1 MAIGLGSNFELRAKL
16 PLDSRSLFDTVAD
29 LKAYPENFLA
39 DSCDALVKDEPNTL
53 FIFNRNNADD
63 AELGKWRRL
72 KGSDL
77 TDYLKKVDADALLD
91 NKVDKEDGK
100 GLLADTDKELYD
112 DAVTKAHEHTNESVL
127 DDLSDSNGILLY
139 RGSIIGS
146 NSGSG
151 TTTGYTKTE
160 ADALLATKV
169 DKADG
174 KGLLADTDKAD
185 YDDAVTK
192 AHEHT
197 NSATLDK
204 LEEDADGELIYDG
217 KKISVDLS
225 VYSKTE
231 TDTLLADKV
240 DKETGKS
247 LLADTDKAN
256 YDDAVTKAH
265 EHTNST
271 VLDKLTDNAGEL
283 EYDGKKISTDLSTV
297 YSKTETD
304 TLLADKVDKEDG
316 KALLAD
322 TDKANYDEAVT
333 KAHEHSNETVLDKLE
348 ENDDGELEYNGK
360 KISADLST
368 VYSKTETDA
377 LLADKLNKEDGK
389 ALLDDTDKAN
399 YDEAVTKAHEHTNSS
414 VLDKLSEDAEGNPLY
429 NGEKISADLSTV
441 YSKTEADALLD
452 TKVDKEEGYSLL
464 ADTDKTVYDDAVS
477 KAHEHSNKEVI
488 NKFTEDSEGNPL
500 YDGKSIGGSGASS
513 ADQVSYENSS
523 YPAYENVDAA
533 LGALFDEVF
542 YVKPQIT
549 SFEITPNTTVYEIGS
564 TVNSIKFDWVTNKN
578 ITSQSLTD
586 CTLTDE
592 SVRTATYDT
601 PLSTDKTF
609 TLTVSD
615 GKETATATKQI
626 KFNYKVYYGSAA
638 NTDTYDDAF
647 LLGLSNG
654 VLKSNKSGSYTVDVA
669 DNEYFYIAMP
679 QSYNDSDELS
689 GKIGGFE
696 TSFDKVASFEHT
708 NASGASTTYNVY
720 RSTNH
725 SLSSITFAI

>member
-77 TDYLKKVDADALLD
+77 TDYLKKVDADTLY
-91 NKVDKEDGK
+91 VSKEDGK
-100 GLLADTDKELYD
+100 SLLSDTDKTKYDDAATKAHKHTNGAVLDDLSDSNGILMYKGSIIGSNSGSDTTTGYTKTETDALLGTKVDKVEGKDLLADIDKTKYDDAVTKAHKHTNSAVLDKLTDNSGELEYNGKKISADLSTVYTKTEADTLLDDKVNKEDGKSLLSDTDKELYDDAVSKAHEHTNSTVLDKLSEDVDGNPTYNGKKISADLSTVYTKTETDTLLADKLDKVDGKDLLDNTDKDKYD
-112 DAVTKAHEHTNESVL
+112 DAVTKAHEHTNSTVL

-139 RGSIIGS
+139 KGSIIG
-146 NSGSG
+146 SGSG

-169 DKADG
+169 DKVDG
-174 KGLLADTDKAD
+174 KSLLADTDKAD

-192 AHEHT
+192 AH
-197 NSATLDK
+197 K
-204 LEEDADGELIYDG
+204 
-217 KKISVDLS
+217 
-225 VYSKTE
+225 
-231 TDTLLADKV
+231 
-240 DKETGKS
+240 
-247 LLADTDKAN
+247 
-256 YDDAVTKAH
+256 
-265 EHTNST
+265 
-271 VLDKLTDNAGEL
+271 
-283 EYDGKKISTDLSTV
+283 
-297 YSKTETD
+297 
-304 TLLADKVDKEDG
+304 
-316 KALLAD
+316 
-322 TDKANYDEAVT
+322 
-333 KAHEHSNETVLDKLE
+333 
-348 ENDDGELEYNGK
+348 
-360 KISADLST
+360 
-368 VYSKTETDA
+368 
-377 LLADKLNKEDGK
+377 
-389 ALLDDTDKAN
+389 
-399 YDEAVTKAHEHTNSS
+399 HTNSS

-429 NGEKISADLSTV
+429 NGKKISADLSTV

-549 SFEITPNTTVYEIGS
+549 SFEITPNTTVYEIGN

-669 DNEYFYIAMP
+669 NNEYFYIAMP

>member
-77 TDYLKKVDADALLD
+77 TDYLKKVDADTLY
-91 NKVDKEDGK
+91 VSKEDGK
-100 GLLADTDKELYD
+100 SLLSDTDKTKYD
-112 DAVTKAHEHTNESVL
+112 DAATKAHKHTNGAVL
-127 DDLSDSNGILLY
+127 DDLSDSNGILMY
-139 RGSIIGS
+139 KGSIIGS
-146 NSGSG
+146 NSGSD

-160 ADALLATKV
+160 TDALLGTKV
-169 DKADG
+169 DKVEG
-174 KGLLADTDKAD
+174 KDLLADIDKTK

-192 AHEHT
+192 AHKHT
-197 NSATLDK
+197 NSA
-204 LEEDADGELIYDG
+204 
-217 KKISVDLS
+217 
-225 VYSKTE
+225 
-231 TDTLLADKV
+231 
-240 DKETGKS
+240 
-247 LLADTDKAN
+247 
-256 YDDAVTKAH
+256 
-265 EHTNST
+265 
-271 VLDKLTDNAGEL
+271 VLDKLTDN
-283 EYDGKKISTDLSTV
+283 S
-297 YSKTETD
+297 
-304 TLLADKVDKEDG
+304 
-316 KALLAD
+316 
-322 TDKANYDEAVT
+322 
-333 KAHEHSNETVLDKLE
+333 
-348 ENDDGELEYNGK
+348 GELEYNGK

-368 VYSKTETDA
+368 VYTKTEADA
-377 LLADKLNKEDGK
+377 LLATKVDKVDGK
-389 ALLDDTDKAN
+389 SLLSDTDKEL
-399 YDEAVTKAHEHTNSS
+399 YDDAVSKAHEHTNSS

-429 NGEKISADLSTV
+429 NGKKISADLSTV

-452 TKVDKEEGYSLL
+452 TKVNKEDGKALL
-464 ADTDKTVYDDAVS
+464 ADTDKANYDNAVS